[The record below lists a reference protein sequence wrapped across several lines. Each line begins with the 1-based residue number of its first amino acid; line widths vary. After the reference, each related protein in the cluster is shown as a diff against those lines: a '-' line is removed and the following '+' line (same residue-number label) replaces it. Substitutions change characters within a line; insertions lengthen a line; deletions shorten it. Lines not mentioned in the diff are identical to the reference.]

1 MNKENS
7 QNSAKAVLRLPI
19 ENDEDLARTNEIIPI
34 LNALNGILSVEINH
48 VTNTVSIEYD
58 EQRITLAEIRS
69 KIKQTIVPTSSED
82 RI

>member
-19 ENDEDLARTNEIIPI
+19 EKDEDLARTNEIIPI
-34 LNALNGILSVEINH
+34 LNALDGILSVGVNH

>member
-19 ENDEDLARTNEIIPI
+19 EKDEDLARTNEIIPF
-34 LNALNGILSVEINH
+34 LNALDGILSVEINH